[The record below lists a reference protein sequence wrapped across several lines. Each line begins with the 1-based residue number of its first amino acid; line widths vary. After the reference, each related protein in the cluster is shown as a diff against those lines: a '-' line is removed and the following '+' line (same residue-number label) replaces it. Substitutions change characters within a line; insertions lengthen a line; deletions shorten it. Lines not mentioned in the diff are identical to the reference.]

1 MAVDWRRTELHEAR
15 RARDLRSR
23 TYSATWLPVET
34 CPDCGSG
41 TRREELLRPSGFL
54 GTSKPHAAYETLAF
68 VPPDRARV
76 SAAGAP
82 WVSLSDPA
90 TGALRTSREGKLL
103 VTSSGPGGAGYAI
116 CISCGRAEA
125 ETGEDSEALPA
136 GSLRAEARPSAGCR
150 TLWWGAALL
159 DESGRWRL
167 DALEIALNS
176 ISGPKL
182 IALAWANGET
192 GVLQDLA
199 AIKAVAEQ
207 YGAACLVDASQ
218 AVGRVAFEADSSAYL
233 TFSGHKLHGPKG
245 VGVFVQ
251 PEAAPTV
258 EIAVGGGQERGWRGG
273 TLNVPGITGL
283 GVACELRKRDLNSAI
298 IGMARL
304 RDRFEKQVMSAIP
317 DVRVNGA
324 DAQRV
329 PNTSNLTVPGVEGMA
344 LVARL
349 EARGILC
356 SQVSAC
362 SSGQPEPSRTL
373 LAMGLS
379 RDDAYASLRKAVA
392 VDTREEEIE
401 IAAQALVEEALF
413 LREMMGGLV

>member
-1 MAVDWRRTELHEAR
+1 MHSPIVYLDNNATTRPAPRVVAAVIRALETDWANPSSVHGLGQTVARTVA
-15 RARDLRSR
+15 S
-23 TYSATWLPVET
+23 
-34 CPDCGSG
+34 
-41 TRREELLRPSGFL
+41 
-54 GTSKPHAAYETLAF
+54 
-68 VPPDRARV
+68 
-76 SAAGAP
+76 
-82 WVSLSDPA
+82 
-90 TGALRTSREGKLL
+90 SREQVARLL
-103 VTSSGPGGAGYAI
+103 GV
-116 CISCGRAEA
+116 RAERVVFTSGA
-125 ETGEDSEALPA
+125 TEANEA
-136 GSLRAEARPSAGCR
+136 VLRHHAK
-150 TLWWGAALL
+150 LGAALITSTAEHPAVAGYYFQHSPQLVRTVPL

-199 AIKAVAEQ
+199 AIKAVAER

-379 RDDAYASLRKAVA
+379 RDDAYASLRIAVA
-392 VDTREEEIE
+392 VDTREEEVE